1 MRKIVYLFLLSGNLL
16 ANLNFGKDF
25 TFTKV
30 SSDDIRSSLTEEIL
44 GQNEFVKNLDVNGV
58 DYSVDYV
65 IDEALNAKIKRIIRS
80 YRSDYTAV
88 AVIDNNTGAVIA
100 LTDYTKKGNQFGINL
115 ALSNT
120 HPAASVF
127 KMITAADLLENKNID
142 VSNESSFS
150 FHGRGVTL
158 YKNQLKKKKSRW
170 SRSIKLKK
178 AFAYSNNVVFGK
190 AAIYNSTFSS
200 IKRTSSKFGFDE
212 TVVQFI
218 DVPKSHILKANNQYQ
233 LAELASGFNKETSIS
248 PLHAAAMTSIIVNDG
263 VEKKPYII
271 NSIKDNRIEK
281 DIWTPQY
288 GLERALSKETARS
301 LREMMR
307 LTVNR
312 GTAKRTFQKRKLN
325 KKLRS
330 LEIGG
335 KTGSITGGIPYGK
348 RDWFVSYAKPKD
360 DLDDLGISVAV
371 MIINQKK
378 WYIKSPVIA
387 RDIMKYYYTQ
397 IR

>member
-1 MRKIVYLFLLSGNLL
+1 MSVN

-25 TFTKV
+25 SFTKV
-30 SSDDIRSSLTEEIL
+30 SSDDIQSVLTEEIL
-44 GQNEFVKNLDVNGV
+44 LKNKFVKSIGVNGV
-58 DYSVDYV
+58 DHSVDYS
-65 IDEALNAKIKRIIRS
+65 IDEVLNDKINKIIRS

-100 LTDYTKKGNQFGINL
+100 LTDYTKVGNSFGINL

-127 KMITAADLLENKNID
+127 KMITVADLLENKDID
-142 VSNESSFS
+142 IGGDSKFTY
-150 FHGRGVTL
+150 HGRGVTL
-158 YKNQLKKKKSRW
+158 YKNQLKKEESRW
-170 SRSIKLKK
+170 SRSIQLKK

-200 IKRTSSKFGFDE
+200 IKNTSSKFGFDE
-212 TVVQFI
+212 TVLQFL
-218 DVPKSHILKANNQYQ
+218 DVPQSHILKASNQYQ
-233 LAELASGFNKETSIS
+233 LAELASGFNKVTSIS

-263 VEKKPYII
+263 IEKKPYIVK
-271 NSIKDNRIEK
+271 SIKDNRINK
-281 DIWTPQY
+281 DVWTSHY
-288 GLERALSKETARS
+288 DLERALNKETARS

-307 LTVNR
+307 LTVNT
-312 GTAKRTFQKRKLN
+312 GTAKGTFLTRKLN
-325 KKLRS
+325 KQMRS

-335 KTGSITGGIPYGK
+335 KTGSITGGLPFGK
-348 RDWFVSYAKPKD
+348 RDWFVSYAKPKED
-360 DLDDLGISVAV
+360 QEDLGISVAV

-387 RDIMKYYYTQ
+387 RDIIKYYYTK